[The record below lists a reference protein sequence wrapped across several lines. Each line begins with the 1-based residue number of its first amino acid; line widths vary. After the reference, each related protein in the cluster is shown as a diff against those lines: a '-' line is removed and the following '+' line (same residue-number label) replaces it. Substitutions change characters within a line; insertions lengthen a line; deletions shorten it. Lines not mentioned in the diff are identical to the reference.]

1 MSSSFEAINC
11 AHLIMIHDFLFP
23 RDVIAINS
31 GSNFFL
37 PIHFYFIL
45 AKLCLF

>member
-1 MSSSFEAINC
+1 MSWSFEAINC

-37 PIHFYFIL
+37 PYSYIFIL
-45 AKLCLF
+45 F